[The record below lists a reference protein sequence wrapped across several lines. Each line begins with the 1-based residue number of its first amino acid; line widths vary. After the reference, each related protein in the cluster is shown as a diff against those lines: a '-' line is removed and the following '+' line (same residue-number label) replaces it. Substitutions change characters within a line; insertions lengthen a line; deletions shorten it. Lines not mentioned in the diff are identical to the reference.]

1 MRRLAISVIP
11 FLLLA
16 GMLSAQQSGAPG
28 SPGAEHER
36 GFGRMGGPGPIMLPL
51 HGDWWKNSE
60 IVQKLNLT
68 DLQKQQIQ
76 QVYNDH
82 RANFMSLRNNMGIE
96 EQKLRSLV
104 DQDQPQTDQVLAQM
118 DQWLAARNK
127 LEKEFASMTLGFR
140 KVLTL
145 SQWTQLRQ
153 MAHEEMMRRHMRRES
168 EGKLPPPGVPPS
180 SEPK

>member
-1 MRRLAISVIP
+1 MRRIAISVIP
-11 FLLLA
+11 VLLLA
-16 GMLSAQQSGAPG
+16 GMVCAQQPGPPG
-28 SPGAEHER
+28 SFGSDHDR

-82 RANFMSLRNNMGIE
+82 RANFMTLRNNLGVE
-96 EQKLRSLV
+96 EQKLRGLV
-104 DQDQPQTDQVLAQM
+104 DQDQPQTDQVLAQV
-118 DQWLAARNK
+118 DQWLIARNK
-127 LEKEFASMTLGFR
+127 LEREFAAMTLGFR

-145 SQWTQLRQ
+145 NQWTQLRQ
-153 MAHEEMMRRHMRRES
+153 MAQEEMMRRHMRRES
-168 EGKLPPPGVPPS
+168 EGKSPSPGFPPS